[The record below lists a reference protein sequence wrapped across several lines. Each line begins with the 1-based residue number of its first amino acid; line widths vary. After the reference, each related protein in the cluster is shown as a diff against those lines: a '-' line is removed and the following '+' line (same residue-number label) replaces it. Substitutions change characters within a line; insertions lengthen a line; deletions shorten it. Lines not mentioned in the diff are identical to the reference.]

1 MFDKIF
7 FTIVNFSL
15 EFQAKDC
22 NIKLVNAP
30 LLGEVE
36 TYYASKGNDVSPLVV
51 FPENELVCAFLI
63 NPK

>member
-51 FPENELVCAFLI
+51 FP
-63 NPK
+63 